1 MDWGG
6 LADAATLFP
15 SFTGEEDGSVP
26 SLPKDGPVWSVLDPN
41 GTNTLKQQMT
51 ALTSHNSEEHISTG
65 RWSMHRLGG
74 FSVRGSNIIIHSSAT
89 IDSGASLIGPCYIGP
104 RAVVR
109 SGAYVR
115 EYSWICADAVVGH
128 ATEVKH
134 SILLPGAK
142 APHFNYVGDS
152 ILGKDVNLGA
162 GTKLSNLRND
172 GGEVHVRLNGERLP
186 SGLRKFGAVLG
197 EGVAT
202 GCNSVTNP
210 GVVLGCNST
219 VWPNATVTGIHG
231 PESQHR

>member
-15 SFTGEEDGSVP
+15 SFSGAEDGF
-26 SLPKDGPVWSVLDPN
+26 LPTLPRDGPVWHVLDPN
-41 GTNTLKQQMT
+41 HVSGLKAQMSGMTDEIACELPGFFTRGEGIVVDAT
-51 ALTSHNSEEHISTG
+51 ATVE
-65 RWSMHRLGG
+65 
-74 FSVRGSNIIIHSSAT
+74 A
-89 IDSGASLIGPCYIGP
+89 GAYLIGPCYVGP

-152 ILGKDVNLGA
+152 ILGKGANLGA

-172 GGEVHVRLNGERLP
+172 GGEVHVRLDGQRIP

-219 VWPNATVTGIHG
+219 VWPNVTVTGIHG

>member
-15 SFTGEEDGSVP
+15 SFSGAEDGH
-26 SLPKDGPVWSVLDPN
+26 LPALPDDGPVWQLLDP
-41 GTNTLKQQMT
+41 K
-51 ALTSHNSEEHISTG
+51 
-65 RWSMHRLGG
+65 
-74 FSVRGSNIIIHSSAT
+74 HSSGLKAQLGAITGEIACEHSGFFTRGEGIVVDAT
-89 IDSGASLIGPCYIGP
+89 ATVEAGAYLIGPCYIGP

-115 EYSWICADAVVGH
+115 EYSWICADVVVGH

-186 SGLRKFGAVLG
+186 SGLREFGAVLG

-210 GVVLGCNST
+210 GVVLGCNSK

-231 PESQHR
+231 PDSQHR

>member
-1 MDWGG
+1 MLRCFVRQHMNWPTS
-6 LADAATLFP
+6 AQPEALFP
-15 SFTGEEDGSVP
+15 SFSGNEDGAVP
-26 SLPKDGPVWSVLDPN
+26 QFPAGEPAWRILDPAHPMGIKSQMSQLS
-41 GTNTLKQQMT
+41 GTIDCENP
-51 ALTSHNSEEHISTG
+51 
-65 RWSMHRLGG
+65 G
-74 FSVRGSNIIIHSSAT
+74 FFTVGEGIIIDAT
-89 IDSGASLIGPCYIGP
+89 ATVEAGAYIIGPCYIGP
-104 RAVVR
+104 RAVIR

-152 ILGKDVNLGA
+152 ILGANVNLGA

-172 GGEVHVRLNGERLP
+172 GNEVHVRIDGKRIG

-197 EGVAT
+197 EGCAL

-210 GVVLGCNST
+210 GVVLGCNNV

-231 PESQHR
+231 PDVEHR

>member
-1 MDWGG
+1 MDWGDM
-6 LADAATLFP
+6 ADAATLFP
-15 SFTGEEDGSVP
+15 SFSGAEDGHLPVLP
-26 SLPKDGPVWSVLDPN
+26 SDGPVWQLLDPQRPH
-41 GTNTLKQQMT
+41 GLKAQMGAISGEIACENPGFFT
-51 ALTSHNSEEHISTG
+51 RGEGIVVEASASVEAGAYLT
-65 RWSMHRLGG
+65 
-74 FSVRGSNIIIHSSAT
+74 
-89 IDSGASLIGPCYIGP
+89 GPCYVGP

-115 EYSWICADAVVGH
+115 EFSWICADAVVGH

-152 ILGKDVNLGA
+152 VLGKDANLGA

-197 EGVAT
+197 EGVTT
-202 GCNSVTNP
+202 GCNSVTTP

-231 PESQHR
+231 PDSQHR

>member
-1 MDWGG
+1 MDWGDM
-6 LADAATLFP
+6 ADAATLFP
-15 SFTGEEDGSVP
+15 SFSGAEDGHLPVLP
-26 SLPKDGPVWSVLDPN
+26 SDGPVWQLLDPQHPH
-41 GTNTLKQQMT
+41 GLKAQMG
-51 ALTSHNSEEHISTG
+51 AISG
-65 RWSMHRLGG
+65 EIACENPG
-74 FSVRGSNIIIHSSAT
+74 FFTRGEGIVGEASASVEA
-89 IDSGASLIGPCYIGP
+89 GAYLIGPCYVGP

-115 EYSWICADAVVGH
+115 EFSWICADAVVGH

-152 ILGKDVNLGA
+152 LLGKDANLGA

-197 EGVAT
+197 EGVTT

-231 PESQHR
+231 PDSQHR

>member
-15 SFTGEEDGSVP
+15 SFSGAEDGH
-26 SLPKDGPVWSVLDPN
+26 LPALPLDGPVWQLLDP
-41 GTNTLKQQMT
+41 K
-51 ALTSHNSEEHISTG
+51 
-65 RWSMHRLGG
+65 
-74 FSVRGSNIIIHSSAT
+74 HSSGLKAQMGAITGEIACGDPGFFTRGEGIVVDAT
-89 IDSGASLIGPCYIGP
+89 ATVEAGAYLIGPCYVGP

-152 ILGKDVNLGA
+152 VLGTGVNLGA

-172 GGEVHVRLNGERLP
+172 GGEVHVRVNGKRLP

>member
-1 MDWGG
+1 MAMDWQRMTT
-6 LADAATLFP
+6 AAALFP
-15 SFTGEEDGSVP
+15 SFTGSEDGC
-26 SLPKDGPVWSVLDPN
+26 LPTLPASGPAWALLDPN
-41 GTNTLKQQMT
+41 DANGLKAQMN
-51 ALTSHNSEEHISTG
+51 ALS
-65 RWSMHRLGG
+65 GG
-74 FSVRGSNIIIHSSAT
+74 IEVANHGFFVRGEGIIIEASAT
-89 IDSGASLIGPCYIGP
+89 VEAGAYLIGPCYIGP

-134 SILLPGAK
+134 SVLLPGAK

-172 GGEVHVRLNGERLP
+172 GGEVHLRLDGERVA
-186 SGLRKFGAVLG
+186 SGLRKFGALLG
-197 EGVAT
+197 EGAAL

-210 GVVLGCNST
+210 GVVLGCNSV
-219 VWPNATVTGIHG
+219 VWPNVTVTGVHG
-231 PESQHR
+231 AKSEHR

>member
-1 MDWGG
+1 MPKHRFDEAWTGTG
-6 LADAATLFP
+6 WPDAKTLFP
-15 SFTGEEDGSVP
+15 SFTGEEDGY
-26 SLPKDGPVWSVLDPN
+26 LPALPDHGPVWQLLDPD
-41 GTNTLKQQMT
+41 
-51 ALTSHNSEEHISTG
+51 
-65 RWSMHRLGG
+65 
-74 FSVRGSNIIIHSSAT
+74 GSNSLKAQMGTLSGEIACENPGFFTRGEGIVIDAT
-89 IDSGASLIGPCYIGP
+89 ATVEAGASLIGPCYVGP

-115 EYSWICADAVVGH
+115 EHSWILRGCRGRSCNGSQ
-128 ATEVKH
+128 TFH
-134 SILLPGAK
+134 SLAGRQGTALQLRRRFHSGKGA
-142 APHFNYVGDS
+142 
-152 ILGKDVNLGA
+152 NLGA

-231 PESQHR
+231 PDSQHR

>member
-15 SFTGEEDGSVP
+15 SFSGAEDGH
-26 SLPKDGPVWSVLDPN
+26 LPALPVDGPVWQLLNP
-41 GTNTLKQQMT
+41 K
-51 ALTSHNSEEHISTG
+51 
-65 RWSMHRLGG
+65 
-74 FSVRGSNIIIHSSAT
+74 HSSGLKAQMGGITGEIACDDADFFTRGEGIVVDAT
-89 IDSGASLIGPCYIGP
+89 ATVEAGAYLIGPCYIGP

-219 VWPNATVTGIHG
+219 GGPNATVTGIHG
-231 PESQHR
+231 PDSQHR

>member
-15 SFTGEEDGSVP
+15 SFSGVEDGH
-26 SLPKDGPVWSVLDPN
+26 LPALPVDGPVWQLLNPKLS
-41 GTNTLKQQMT
+41 GGLKAQMGGITGEIACDDADFFTRGEGIVVDAT
-51 ALTSHNSEEHISTG
+51 ATVE
-65 RWSMHRLGG
+65 
-74 FSVRGSNIIIHSSAT
+74 A
-89 IDSGASLIGPCYIGP
+89 GAYLIGPCYIGP

-231 PESQHR
+231 PDSQHR

>member
-1 MDWGG
+1 MDWQHS
-6 LADAATLFP
+6 ASTVALFP
-15 SFTGEEDGSVP
+15 SFTGEEDGETP
-26 SLPKDGPVWSVLDPN
+26 ALPINGPAWTILNPTDKGSLKG
-41 GTNTLKQQMT
+41 QM
-51 ALTSHNSEEHISTG
+51 ADLHGDVACENP
-65 RWSMHRLGG
+65 G
-74 FSVRGSNIIIHSSAT
+74 FFVRGEGIIVDAT
-89 IDSGASLIGPCYIGP
+89 AVVEAGAYLIGPCYIGP

-172 GGEVHVRLNGERLP
+172 GGEVHLRVNGERVP
-186 SGLRKFGAVLG
+186 SGLRKFGALLG
-197 EGVAT
+197 EGCAL

-210 GVVLGCNST
+210 GVVLGCNSV
-219 VWPNATVTGIHG
+219 VWPNATVTGIHQAN
-231 PESQHR
+231 SQHR

>member
-6 LADAATLFP
+6 MADAATLFP
-15 SFTGEEDGSVP
+15 SFSGAGEGHLP
-26 SLPKDGPVWSVLDPN
+26 SLSGEGPVWQLLDPKHPH
-41 GTNTLKQQMT
+41 GLKAQMGAITGEIACENPGFFTRGEGIVVDAT
-51 ALTSHNSEEHISTG
+51 ATVE
-65 RWSMHRLGG
+65 
-74 FSVRGSNIIIHSSAT
+74 A
-89 IDSGASLIGPCYIGP
+89 GAYLIGPCYIGP

-115 EYSWICADAVVGH
+115 EFSWICADAVVGH
-128 ATEVKH
+128 ATEIKH

-172 GGEVHVRLNGERLP
+172 GGEVHVRLNGERIP

-219 VWPNATVTGIHG
+219 VWPNTTVTGIHG

>member
-15 SFTGEEDGSVP
+15 SFSGAEDGFLPTLP
-26 SLPKDGPVWSVLDPN
+26 SDGPVWHVLDPN
-41 GTNTLKQQMT
+41 HVSGLKAQMSGMTGEIACELPGFFTRGEGIVVDAT
-51 ALTSHNSEEHISTG
+51 ATVE
-65 RWSMHRLGG
+65 
-74 FSVRGSNIIIHSSAT
+74 A
-89 IDSGASLIGPCYIGP
+89 GAYLIGPCYVGP

-115 EYSWICADAVVGH
+115 EYSWIGADAVVGH

-152 ILGKDVNLGA
+152 ILGKGANLGA

-172 GGEVHVRLNGERLP
+172 GGEVHVRLDGERLP

-219 VWPNATVTGIHG
+219 VWPNVTVTGIHG

>member
-6 LADAATLFP
+6 MADAATLFP
-15 SFTGEEDGSVP
+15 SFSGTEDGLLPVLP
-26 SLPKDGPVWSVLDPN
+26 SDGPVWQLLDPQHPR
-41 GTNTLKQQMT
+41 GLKAQMGAIAGEIACENTGFFTRGEGIVVDAT
-51 ALTSHNSEEHISTG
+51 A
-65 RWSMHRLGG
+65 
-74 FSVRGSNIIIHSSAT
+74 SVEA
-89 IDSGASLIGPCYIGP
+89 GAYLIGPCYVGP

-115 EYSWICADAVVGH
+115 EFSWICADAVVGH

-152 ILGKDVNLGA
+152 VLGKDANLGA

-231 PESQHR
+231 PDSQHR

>member
-6 LADAATLFP
+6 MADAATLFP
-15 SFTGEEDGSVP
+15 SFSGTEGGLLPVLP
-26 SLPKDGPVWSVLDPN
+26 SDGPVWQLLDPHHPR
-41 GTNTLKQQMT
+41 GLKAQMGAITGEIACENT
-51 ALTSHNSEEHISTG
+51 
-65 RWSMHRLGG
+65 G
-74 FSVRGSNIIIHSSAT
+74 FFTRGEGIIVDASASVEA
-89 IDSGASLIGPCYIGP
+89 GAYLIGPCYVGP

-115 EYSWICADAVVGH
+115 EFSWICADAVVGH

-152 ILGKDVNLGA
+152 VLGKDANLGA

-231 PESQHR
+231 PDSQHR

>member
-6 LADAATLFP
+6 MADAATLFP
-15 SFTGEEDGSVP
+15 SFSGAEDGHLPDLP
-26 SLPKDGPVWSVLDPN
+26 SDGPVWQLLDPQHPR
-41 GTNTLKQQMT
+41 GLKAQLG
-51 ALTSHNSEEHISTG
+51 AISG
-65 RWSMHRLGG
+65 EIACENPG
-74 FSVRGSNIIIHSSAT
+74 FFTRGKGIVVDASASVEA
-89 IDSGASLIGPCYIGP
+89 GAYLIGPCYVGP

-115 EYSWICADAVVGH
+115 EFSWICADAVVGH

-152 ILGKDVNLGA
+152 VLGKDANLGA

-172 GGEVHVRLNGERLP
+172 GGEVHVRLNGERRP

-231 PESQHR
+231 PDSQHR

>member
-1 MDWGG
+1 MDWQRMTT
-6 LADAATLFP
+6 AAALFP
-15 SFTGEEDGSVP
+15 SFTGSEDGC
-26 SLPKDGPVWSVLDPN
+26 LPTLPASGPAWALLDPN
-41 GTNTLKQQMT
+41 DANGLKAQMN
-51 ALTSHNSEEHISTG
+51 ALS
-65 RWSMHRLGG
+65 GG
-74 FSVRGSNIIIHSSAT
+74 IEVANHGFFVRGEGIIIEASAT
-89 IDSGASLIGPCYIGP
+89 VEAGAYLIGPCYIGP

-134 SILLPGAK
+134 SVLLPGAK

-172 GGEVHVRLNGERLP
+172 GGEVHLRVDGERVA
-186 SGLRKFGAVLG
+186 SGLRKFGALLG
-197 EGVAT
+197 EGAAL

-210 GVVLGCNST
+210 GVVLGCNSV
-219 VWPNATVTGIHG
+219 VWPNVTVTGVHG
-231 PESQHR
+231 AKSEHR

>member
-1 MDWGG
+1 MDWQDV
-6 LADAATLFP
+6 ASAAELFP
-15 SFTGEEDGSVP
+15 SFTGDEDGFVP
-26 SLPKDGPVWSVLDPN
+26 SLPHDGPVWAVLDPN
-41 GTNTLKQQMT
+41 GANTLKQQMA
-51 ALTSHNSEEHISTG
+51 ALSGDIACPNP
-65 RWSMHRLGG
+65 G
-74 FSVRGSNIIIHSSAT
+74 FFTRGDGIIIDASAVVEA
-89 IDSGASLIGPCYIGP
+89 GASLVGPCYIGP

-115 EYSWICADAVVGH
+115 EHSWICADAVVGH

-152 ILGKDVNLGA
+152 ILGKGVNLGA

-172 GGEVHVRLNGERLP
+172 GGEVHLRVDGQRIP

-197 EGVAT
+197 EGCAL

-210 GVVLGCNST
+210 GVVLGRDS
-219 VWPNATVTGIHG
+219 VVGPNVTVTGVHG
-231 PESQHR
+231 EQSQHQ

>member
-15 SFTGEEDGSVP
+15 SFSGAEDGRLPTLP
-26 SLPKDGPVWSVLDPN
+26 SDGPVWHVLDPN
-41 GTNTLKQQMT
+41 HASGLKAQMSGMTGEIACELPGFFTRGEGIVVDAT
-51 ALTSHNSEEHISTG
+51 ATVE
-65 RWSMHRLGG
+65 
-74 FSVRGSNIIIHSSAT
+74 A
-89 IDSGASLIGPCYIGP
+89 GAYLIGPCYVGP

-152 ILGKDVNLGA
+152 ILGKGANLGA

-172 GGEVHVRLNGERLP
+172 GGEVHVRLDGERLP

-219 VWPNATVTGIHG
+219 VWPNVTVTGIHG

>member
-6 LADAATLFP
+6 MADAATLFP
-15 SFTGEEDGSVP
+15 SFSGTEDGLLPVLP
-26 SLPKDGPVWSVLDPN
+26 SDGPVWQLLDPQHPR
-41 GTNTLKQQMT
+41 GLKAQMGAITGEIACENT
-51 ALTSHNSEEHISTG
+51 
-65 RWSMHRLGG
+65 G
-74 FSVRGSNIIIHSSAT
+74 FFTRGEGIVVDASASVEA
-89 IDSGASLIGPCYIGP
+89 GAYLIGPCYVGP

-115 EYSWICADAVVGH
+115 EFSWICADAVVGH

-152 ILGKDVNLGA
+152 VLGKDANLGA

-231 PESQHR
+231 PDSQHR